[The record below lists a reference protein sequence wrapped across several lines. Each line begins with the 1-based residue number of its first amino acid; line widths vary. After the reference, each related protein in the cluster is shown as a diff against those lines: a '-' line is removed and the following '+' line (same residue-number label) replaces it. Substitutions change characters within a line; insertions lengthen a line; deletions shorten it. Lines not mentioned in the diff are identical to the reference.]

1 MIKKI
6 ISDSF
11 FSISFLYFIFS
22 LNCNS
27 SRSNYRFESISPG
40 VSSEF
45 EINNPFIDSENVK
58 FSLLNRIKLYEIK
71 SIHQLN
77 EILFDINATN
87 LTVYQIHSDINFA
100 QKDYFLMIEL
110 YSSNLKNGFNFK
122 EVYKDERPGNIA
134 ASYNFDYLIRS
145 TRRVRKTI
153 IFNDKNRIPEE
164 LILNPPENNFYES
177 GLVRTKRYI
186 LSFDKIEKRNSRM
199 RLKFDDDSIVFNI
212 LK

>member
-11 FSISFLYFIFS
+11 FLISFLYIIFS

-27 SRSNYRFESISPG
+27 SSSNYRFESISPG
-40 VSSEF
+40 VTSEF

-77 EILFDINATN
+77 EILFDSNATN
-87 LTVYQIHSDINFA
+87 MRVNQMHSDINFP

-110 YSSNLKNGFNFK
+110 YSYHLKNGFNFK
-122 EVYKDERPGNIA
+122 DVYKDEKLGNIE
-134 ASYNFDYLIRS
+134 ASYNLDYLIRS

-153 IFNDKNRIPEE
+153 IFNDKNKIPEE
-164 LILNPPENNFYES
+164 LNLNPPENNFYES
-177 GLVRTKRYI
+177 GLIRTKRYI
-186 LSFDKIEKRNSRM
+186 LSFDKIEKTNGRM
-199 RLKFDDDSIVFNI
+199 HFKFDDDSIFFNI
-212 LK
+212 PK